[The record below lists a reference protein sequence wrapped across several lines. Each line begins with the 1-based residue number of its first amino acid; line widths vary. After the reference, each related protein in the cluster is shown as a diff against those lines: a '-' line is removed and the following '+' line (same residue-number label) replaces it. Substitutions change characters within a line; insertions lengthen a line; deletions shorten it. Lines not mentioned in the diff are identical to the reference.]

1 MEFRLEGTNSFE
13 FSRSDLEKRLNVVLK
28 YLSDVQILLPDSY
41 SGYGIHVNYR
51 LIAKTKSVFPYI
63 RTEQLVQTKEAVRMR
78 SVNDAQ
84 KDGSSDSAELYI
96 SKNDINDFDGLL
108 CSVVQVFVFDIV
120 ESRFCA

>member
-1 MEFRLEGTNSFE
+1 M
-13 FSRSDLEKRLNVVLK
+13 
-28 YLSDVQILLPDSY
+28 
-41 SGYGIHVNYR
+41 NYR

-108 CSVVQVFVFDIV
+108 CSVV
-120 ESRFCA
+120 